1 MTYYTNSD
9 EYYFEFDTSGCGTG
23 TYSCFYTSYST
34 SYENWLARWSTTPAY
49 GYYGM
54 NSGTNSGDQQ
64 LRDGNGGFITVS
76 VADGFGMNLI
86 MHYDSTGNQWGV
98 VGVGTETSI
107 DEPLTGGSSARGSL
121 VYGYT
126 QGYVVDIPGN
136 FTGTFGK
143 FDFNATSSSSI
154 ANRLCVTTN
163 GWYYFFRTY
172 SSYDQCTSAYYM
184 IYGAASSYR
193 WSGFALG
200 SGYYGSQA
208 TSGSIT
214 YKLSNVAPTPDT
226 FKPDFIH
233 TPMSDSHA
241 ADRTVSVVISDAGDP
256 PSGLDVSTTAGTGPT
271 LYYRITP
278 DGGSAGS
285 WTSSL
290 MTQDAAT
297 RAACEKNACT
307 WSSTIEDL
315 EVNDTVEYYF
325 TAQDTSTVASTPNS
339 NTSSTY
345 SFQRGDPTKVFI
357 VEWRDM
363 GYYTYGQYCT
373 VQALFY
379 DVTNEIEFKYDTNC
393 KGTYNSWSI
402 GYMDQTRSKGASIL
416 NSQATSY
423 NSNPGH
429 TPMTNN
435 FRIATSSSSHGWES
449 FDQGLVEV
457 TNAQTAMSGTSSGTP
472 YSYYCWYYWSSYANY
487 CNKNI
492 DLPAG
497 FDFEYFGTLYE
508 GDDSNDRV

>member
-1 MTYYTNSD
+1 
-9 EYYFEFDTSGCGTG
+9 
-23 TYSCFYTSYST
+23 
-34 SYENWLARWSTTPAY
+34 
-49 GYYGM
+49 
-54 NSGTNSGDQQ
+54 
-64 LRDGNGGFITVS
+64 
-76 VADGFGMNLI
+76 
-86 MHYDSTGNQWGV
+86 
-98 VGVGTETSI
+98 
-107 DEPLTGGSSARGSL
+107 
-121 VYGYT
+121 
-126 QGYVVDIPGN
+126 
-136 FTGTFGK
+136 
-143 FDFNATSSSSI
+143 
-154 ANRLCVTTN
+154 
-163 GWYYFFRTY
+163 
-172 SSYDQCTSAYYM
+172 M

-373 VQALFY
+373 V
-379 DVTNEIEFKYDTNC
+379 
-393 KGTYNSWSI
+393 
-402 GYMDQTRSKGASIL
+402 
-416 NSQATSY
+416 
-423 NSNPGH
+423 
-429 TPMTNN
+429 
-435 FRIATSSSSHGWES
+435 
-449 FDQGLVEV
+449 
-457 TNAQTAMSGTSSGTP
+457 
-472 YSYYCWYYWSSYANY
+472 
-487 CNKNI
+487 
-492 DLPAG
+492 
-497 FDFEYFGTLYE
+497 
-508 GDDSNDRV
+508 